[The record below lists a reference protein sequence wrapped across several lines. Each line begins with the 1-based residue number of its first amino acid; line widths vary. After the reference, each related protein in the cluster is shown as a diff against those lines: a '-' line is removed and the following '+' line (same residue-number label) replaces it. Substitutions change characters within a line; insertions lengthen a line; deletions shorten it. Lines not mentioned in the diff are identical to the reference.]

1 MPKSGQHTIALT
13 PFRVGVNYWPER
25 AGPAFLGDFDVDEV
39 HEDFAVLSELGIN
52 FARVALDWSYFQP
65 DPDNLRCSALA
76 HLLELCDAAASENVK
91 LELLVFASPASKSA
105 VMGVAGPL
113 PAWLQPMVE
122 ARAPGWTDLF
132 AHPSAR
138 TAAAKFVR
146 GIARSVGG
154 HQAIWSYNLGDRLSC
169 KASAVCCVAARHWF
183 DHLHRTLRD
192 VDARHPVTCSLTGTS
207 LLTNDSYR
215 VDQIFSALD
224 HSTIDSNGF
233 ARGID
238 PSATEAVAAFGCA
251 LTAALSGKPCLL
263 QESNAVWGS
272 SATDTQAP
280 LESLLRTLH
289 AVGALGALIGSYVD
303 LPESNGND
311 CASHRTGLFA
321 QNGELRPHAQA
332 IRDFLRSKPF
342 VLRSPAQ
349 ALTLDISA
357 DEYYAKP
364 SLHASRLYREFY
376 AR

>member
-1 MPKSGQHTIALT
+1 MPKSGQHNIALA

-25 AGPAFLGDFDVDEV
+25 AGPGFLGDFEIDEV

-52 FARVALDWSYFQP
+52 FARVALDWAYFQP

-76 HLLELCDAAASENVK
+76 HLLELCDAAASEGVK
-91 LELLVFASPASKSA
+91 LELLLFASPASTSA
-105 VMGVAGPL
+105 RMGVAGPF
-113 PAWLQPMVE
+113 PDWLRPIVE
-122 ARAPGWTDLF
+122 TQTPGWTDLF
-132 AHPSAR
+132 AQPSAR

-169 KASAVCCVAARHWF
+169 KASVVCCAVARRWF
-183 DHLHRTLRD
+183 DHLHQALHD
-192 VDARHPVTCSLTGTS
+192 LDAKHPVTCSLNGAS

-215 VDQIFSALD
+215 VDQIFSTLD
-224 HSTIDSNGF
+224 HSTIDSSGF

-263 QESNAVWGS
+263 QESNAVWGT
-272 SATDTQAP
+272 SAADTQAP

-289 AVGALGALIGSYVD
+289 AIGALGALIGSYVD
-303 LPESNGND
+303 LPDRDGH
-311 CASHRTGLFA
+311 ASHRTGLFD

-342 VLRSPAQ
+342 VLKSSAQ

-357 DEYYAKP
+357 DEYYARP
-364 SLHASRLYREFY
+364 SVHASRLYREFY